1 MFEIWPG
8 DIFATKGKGI
18 TGWASRT
25 LTKSPSGRHTD
36 RYHFGII
43 GHPVF
48 DKEGNFVDFETR
60 ESLGKGPSCARF
72 FDEYMNS
79 DIEIYRASNIT
90 RAEGLRAVLSTSL
103 IGRKDYGY
111 IDFLYLIADA
121 VRLMCHWHFPPY
133 TSQDLRYSA
142 NDKYLCTEEAAYAM
156 RAIEK
161 PIEPPGQ
168 LEIWDIPT
176 VYLQAIEEGRLQFRR
191 HFNNLLKIY
200 NQYIQL
206 TSEAKVFQQDLRG

>member
-18 TGWASRT
+18 WGWASRN

-48 DKEGNFVDFETR
+48 EDGKFVDFETR
-60 ESLGKGPSCARF
+60 ESLDKGPSCARF
-72 FDEYMNS
+72 FAEYAED
-79 DIEIYRASNIT
+79 DIEFYRAPDIT
-90 RAEGLRAVLSTSL
+90 EKIGLSAVLYTSE

-121 VRLMCHWHFPPY
+121 VRLMLHFKFPPY

-156 RAIEK
+156 KRIK
-161 PIEPPGQ
+161 RPIEPPGQ
-168 LEIWDIPT
+168 EEIWDIPT
-176 VYLQAIEEGRLQFRR
+176 VYLQAIEDGRLV
-191 HFNNLLKIY
+191 LLKHFRGG
-200 NQYIQL
+200 QL
-206 TSEAKVFQQDLRG
+206 KRLHRHLVSGSQ